1 VSGPRVLVRGCPC
14 SSLIGSVMSDL
25 IITKAVLEDSAA
37 KLQHISDELEHQK
50 SDDRA
55 LSEVYGQRDV
65 QKAMHDF
72 SGDWKIHRN
81 KMKGAVKDLG
91 EKMRK
96 ASENWSALE
105 QDLAEKLS
113 TEHHD
118 AAEGGAA

>member
-1 VSGPRVLVRGCPC
+1 
-14 SSLIGSVMSDL
+14 MADL

-55 LSEVYGQRDV
+55 LSEVYGQHDV

-81 KMKGAVKDLG
+81 KLKGAVKDLHG
-91 EKMRK
+91 KMQK
-96 ASENWSALE
+96 ATENWTALE
-105 QDLAEKLS
+105 QDLHDKLT

-118 AAEGGAA
+118 TSEGGAA

>member
-1 VSGPRVLVRGCPC
+1 
-14 SSLIGSVMSDL
+14 MADL
-25 IITKAVLEDSAA
+25 IITRAVLEDSAT

-55 LSEVYGQRDV
+55 LSEVYGQHDV

-81 KMKGAVKDLG
+81 KMKGAVKDLH

-96 ASENWSALE
+96 ATEHFTDLE
-105 QDLAEKLS
+105 HDLTEKLT
-113 TEHHD
+113 TESQPTD
-118 AAEGGAA
+118 GGAA